1 MVCSFILSPGR
12 ELFMQPTSYV
22 ARVLFGFFNICTAT
36 CSCWRRPHQSRY
48 IVFRRESSEISD
60 GPLFPWDLC
69 YPPRLSPANPIWC
82 LTELHLVVASSF
94 IPKKSC
100 GLIGF
105 KTTCLSQKVLPLAQH
120 PLPLRRVRA
129 AGAAPAQ
136 PPK

>member
-12 ELFMQPTSYV
+12 ELCMQHTSYV

-48 IVFRRESSEISD
+48 IVFGWEGGDISD

-69 YPPRLSPANPIWC
+69 YPPRLTPTDPIC
-82 LTELHLVVASSF
+82 CPTELHLVVASSS

-100 GLIGF
+100 GLIGL

-120 PLPLRRVRA
+120 PLPLCMVRA
-129 AGAAPAQ
+129 ARTAPAQ